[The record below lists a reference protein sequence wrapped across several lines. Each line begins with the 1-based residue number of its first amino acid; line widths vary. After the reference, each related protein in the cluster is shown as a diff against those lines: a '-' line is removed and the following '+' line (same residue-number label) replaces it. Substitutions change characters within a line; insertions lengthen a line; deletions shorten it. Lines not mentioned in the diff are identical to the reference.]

1 MAEPIDR
8 QASMDAIA
16 KLIKEEEEKIKKLE
30 ERRKERQ
37 KDGRDTEDLDKE
49 IENERSKIAGKNEVG
64 GKDGVIDQFGQMDAI
79 DALIKKE
86 RDSLKEL
93 QDKVEQKRKS
103 ASIPRTKVQQDEIDQ
118 LDGDIRRLKHKIE
131 GKEEA
136 KGAVR

>member
-103 ASIPRTKVQQDEIDQ
+103 ASIPRTEVQQDEIDQ